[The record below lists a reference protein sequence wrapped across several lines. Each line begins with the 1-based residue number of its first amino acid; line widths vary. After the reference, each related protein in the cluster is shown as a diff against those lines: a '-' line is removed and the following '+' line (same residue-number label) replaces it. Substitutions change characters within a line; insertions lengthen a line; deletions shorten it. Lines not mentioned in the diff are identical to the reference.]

1 MRFYDIVRAL
11 AAHLLIAAAVLLA
24 ALPPENEPIG
34 AAVDRNIDPVSEP
47 SVPPPASEPAP
58 TASGEPRFEVYALQK
73 ADRLLISGTVFGGR
87 PCKRMQLQ
95 LRLQQAS
102 GPALHHSLTVDRLAG
117 SSTTSFRSERRI
129 AGPPPM
135 PEAPWNVT
143 VQSYRCRQAVP
154 SQ

>member
-1 MRFYDIVRAL
+1 MRFYDIVGAL

-24 ALPPENEPIG
+24 TLPPENEPNG
-34 AAVDRNIDPVSEP
+34 AAVDRNLDPVSEP
-47 SVPPPASEPAP
+47 SAPPAASAP
-58 TASGEPRFEVYALQK
+58 TPVASGEPRFEVHALQK
-73 ADRLLISGTVFGGR
+73 ANRLLISGTVFGGR

-102 GPALHHSLTVDRLAG
+102 GPDLHHSLTVDRLAG

-129 AGPPPM
+129 TGPPPV

-143 VQSYRCRQAVP
+143 VQSHRCQQAVP
-154 SQ
+154 AE